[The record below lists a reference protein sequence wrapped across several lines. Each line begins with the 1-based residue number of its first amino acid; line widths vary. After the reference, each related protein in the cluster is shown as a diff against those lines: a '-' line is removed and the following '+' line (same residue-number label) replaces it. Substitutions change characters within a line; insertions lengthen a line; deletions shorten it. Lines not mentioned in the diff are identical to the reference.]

1 MGLLEGHKRKV
12 FWIGAVAVLL
22 AAAVGIVIQN
32 RWELRSTS
40 GTMGL
45 FTSSLTPF
53 GILLILMLRRR
64 WYWASL
70 AAAVAF
76 PLLLYVGWTALL
88 ERNPPPTRL
97 SSVQTVCGGAPC
109 VSS

>member
-1 MGLLEGHKRKV
+1 MGLLEGHRRKV

-22 AAAVGIVIQN
+22 AAAAGIAIQT
-32 RWELRSTS
+32 RWDLLRTS
-40 GTMGL
+40 GTMTL
-45 FTSSLTPF
+45 LTSSLTPF

-70 AAAVAF
+70 AAAVVF
-76 PLLLYVGWTALL
+76 PIVLYVGWTALL
-88 ERNPPPTRL
+88 ERNPPPTRM
-97 SSVQTVCGGAPC
+97 SSIQTVCGGAPC

>member
-1 MGLLEGHKRKV
+1 MGLLEGHRRKV

-22 AAAVGIVIQN
+22 AAAAGIAVQT
-32 RWELRSTS
+32 RWDLLRTS
-40 GTMGL
+40 GTMSL
-45 FTSSLTPF
+45 FTASLTPF

-64 WYWASL
+64 WYVASL
-70 AAAVAF
+70 VAAVAF

-97 SSVQTVCGGAPC
+97 SAADRLCGGLPC
-109 VSS
+109 ASI